1 MEIGVIFATLLL
13 LVILFIIIRLLL
25 GPLKVITRLFINCGI
40 ALALLI
46 LLNYVGLYLGFHMP
60 INPVSIMSI
69 GLLGVPGF
77 MLVAMLSFLFI

>member
-1 MEIGVIFATLLL
+1 MEIGVILATLLL

-46 LLNYVGLYLGFHMP
+46 LVNYVGLYFGFHMP
-60 INPVSIMSI
+60 INPMSIISI
-69 GLLGVPGF
+69 GLLGAPGF
-77 MLVAMLSFLFI
+77 MLVAFLSFLFI